1 MTKGTPEDIEYA
13 EQARIAA
20 AAVIER
26 ITVSIINLVCSFAI
40 LNGFPEKNITQL
52 VLLSL

>member
-26 ITVSIINLVCSFAI
+26 ITVSIINLICYMAFSR
-40 LNGFPEKNITQL
+40 K
-52 VLLSL
+52 VLLSGLT